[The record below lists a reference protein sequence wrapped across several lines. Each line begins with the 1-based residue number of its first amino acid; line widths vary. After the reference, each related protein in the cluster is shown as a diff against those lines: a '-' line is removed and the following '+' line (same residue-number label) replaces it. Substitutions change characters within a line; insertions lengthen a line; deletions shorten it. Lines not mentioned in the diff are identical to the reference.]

1 MNLRTSYRSNI
12 TAICNNLRMGYI
24 KPKEHR
30 ERSKII
36 RRGRVLED
44 GSILW
49 MQDGKLSI
57 EKPISNVAQ

>member
-12 TAICNNLRMGYI
+12 TAICNNLRVGYI

-36 RRGRVLED
+36 RRGKTLENGD
-44 GSILW
+44 ILW
-49 MQDGKLSI
+49 MEGGRLYI
-57 EKPISNVAQ
+57 EKKGN